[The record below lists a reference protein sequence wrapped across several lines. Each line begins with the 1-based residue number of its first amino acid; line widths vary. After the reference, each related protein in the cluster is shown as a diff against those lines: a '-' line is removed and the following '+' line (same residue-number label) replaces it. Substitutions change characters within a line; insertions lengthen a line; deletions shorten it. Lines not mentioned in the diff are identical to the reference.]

1 MLQKKRGDNMPGERD
16 VVIIDSLRTAIGSI
30 GGSLKDVS
38 AAELAR
44 VVVRGVLDRSGL
56 DPALV
61 DEVVMGHAR
70 QSSDNPNIAHL
81 AALRAGIPESV
92 PAYTVMSQCAS
103 GLSSVYCAANS
114 IIAGQNDIVIAGG
127 VESMST
133 APFYVRGARFGFGT
147 GNTQLFDSV
156 TEAQPNSQPQE
167 IYGVFAMGNTAEN
180 VAKQFGISREDQD
193 AFALQ
198 SQERAAA
205 AIAEGKF
212 TEEIVPVAIPQRK
225 GDPIIF
231 ETDEYPRQT
240 SKEKLAALKP
250 AFEEGGS
257 VTAGNASGRNDGAA
271 AVLLMSRA
279 KAEELGFKPVARV
292 VTCANAGLD
301 PRIMG
306 MGPVHATRK
315 ALAQAGMAIDQIGL
329 VELNEAFASQ
339 AVACVRELGLDPETV
354 NVNGGAIAL
363 GHPIGC
369 SGNRIL
375 VTLLHEMARRGTRY
389 GLATLCV
396 AGGLGAAVIVELEQ

>member
-1 MLQKKRGDNMPGERD
+1 MIDEKD
-16 VVIIDSLRTAIGSI
+16 VVIVCGLRTAIGRI
-30 GGSLKDVS
+30 GGTLKDV
-38 AAELAR
+38 AAEELAR
-44 VVVRGVLDRSGL
+44 VVVKGALDRSGL

-70 QSSDNPNIAHL
+70 QSSDTPNIARL
-81 AALRAGIPESV
+81 AALRSGIPEAT

-103 GLSSVYCAANS
+103 GLTSVGSAAS
-114 IIAGQNDIVIAGG
+114 DIIAGQCDVAIAGG

-133 APFYVRGARFGFGT
+133 APFYVRGGRFGFGT
-147 GNTQLFDSV
+147 GNTLLLDSV

-167 IYGVFAMGNTAEN
+167 VYGTFGMGVTAEN

-193 AFALQ
+193 AFAFL

-205 AIAEGKF
+205 AIAEGRFKD
-212 TEEIVPVAIPQRK
+212 EIVPVTIPQRK
-225 GDPIIF
+225 GEPVVF

-240 SKEKLAALKP
+240 SLEKLAALKP
-250 AFEEGGS
+250 AFEEGGT
-257 VTAGNASGRNDGAA
+257 VTAGNSSGRNDGASA
-271 AVLLMSRA
+271 ALLMTRK
-279 KAEELGFKPVARV
+279 KAGELGLKPGWRL
-292 VTCANAGLD
+292 VTYAITGLD

-306 MGPVHATRK
+306 VGPVYATRK
-315 ALAQAGMAIDQIGL
+315 ALKQAGMDLGQIGL
-329 VELNEAFASQ
+329 VELNEAFAAQS
-339 AVACVRELGLDPETV
+339 VACVRELGLNPDIV

-375 VTLLHEMARRGTRY
+375 VTLMHEMKRRGTRY

-396 AGGLGAAVIVELEQ
+396 AGGLGAAAIVELE

>member
-1 MLQKKRGDNMPGERD
+1 MSGERD
-16 VVIIDSLRTAIGSI
+16 VVIIDSCRTAIGTI
-30 GGSLKDVS
+30 GGTLKDVT

-44 VVVRGVLDRSGL
+44 VVVKGILDRSGI
-56 DPALV
+56 DPAAI

-114 IIAGQNDIVIAGG
+114 IIAGQCDVVIAGG

-147 GNTQLFDSV
+147 GNVEFLDAV
-156 TEAQPNSQPQE
+156 TEAQPNSQPRE
-167 IYGVFAMGNTAEN
+167 VYGSFGMGMTAEN
-180 VAKQFGISREDQD
+180 VAEQFNISREDQD
-193 AFALQ
+193 VFALK
-198 SQERAAA
+198 SQELAAA
-205 AIAEGKF
+205 AIAGGKF
-212 TEEIVPVAIPQRK
+212 KDEIVPVTIPQRK
-225 GDPIIF
+225 GDPIVF
-231 ETDEYPRQT
+231 DTDEYPRQT
-240 SKEKLAALKP
+240 SLEKLAALKP
-250 AFEEGGS
+250 SFKEGGC

-279 KAEELGFKPVARV
+279 KAEELGFKPVARII
-292 VTCANAGLD
+292 TCANAGLD

-315 ALAQAGMAIDQIGL
+315 ALKQANMTLDQIGL
-329 VELNEAFASQ
+329 VELNEAFAAQS
-339 AVACVRELGLDPETV
+339 VACVRELGLAPEIV

-375 VTLLHEMARRGTRY
+375 VTLLHEMQRRGTKY

-396 AGGLGAAVIVELEQ
+396 AGGLGAAVIVELEH

>member
-1 MLQKKRGDNMPGERD
+1 MPEQRD
-16 VVIIDSLRTAIGSI
+16 AVIIASVRTAIGSI
-30 GGSLKDVS
+30 GGALKDVG

-44 VVVRGVLDRSGL
+44 VVVKGVMDRAGL
-56 DPALV
+56 DPALI

-114 IIAGQNDIVIAGG
+114 IMAGQNDIVIAGG

-147 GNTQLFDSV
+147 GNVEFLDSV
-156 TEAQPNSQPQE
+156 TEAQPNSQPRE
-167 IYGVFAMGNTAEN
+167 VYGSFGMGMTAEN
-180 VAKQFGISREDQD
+180 VAEQFDISREDQD
-193 AFALQ
+193 AFALK

-212 TEEIVPVAIPQRK
+212 KDEIVPVAIPQRK

-231 ETDEYPRQT
+231 DADEYPRAT
-240 SKEKLAALKP
+240 SLEKLKTLKP
-250 AFEEGGS
+250 AFKDGGS

-271 AVLLMSRA
+271 AVLLMSRE

-315 ALAQAGMAIDQIGL
+315 ALVQADMALDEIGL
-329 VELNEAFASQ
+329 VELNEAFAAQS
-339 AVACVRELGLDPETV
+339 VACVRELGLDPEIV

>member
-1 MLQKKRGDNMPGERD
+1 M
-16 VVIIDSLRTAIGSI
+16 
-30 GGSLKDVS
+30 
-38 AAELAR
+38 
-44 VVVRGVLDRSGL
+44 
-56 DPALV
+56 
-61 DEVVMGHAR
+61 
-70 QSSDNPNIAHL
+70 
-81 AALRAGIPESV
+81 
-92 PAYTVMSQCAS
+92 
-103 GLSSVYCAANS
+103 
-114 IIAGQNDIVIAGG
+114 AGQNDIVIAGG

-147 GNTQLFDSV
+147 GNVEFLDSV

-167 IYGVFAMGNTAEN
+167 IYGSFGMGMTAEN
-180 VAKQFGISREDQD
+180 VAEEFNISREDQD

-212 TEEIVPVAIPQRK
+212 KDEIVPVTIPQRK
-225 GDPIIF
+225 GDPIVF
-231 ETDEYPRQT
+231 EADEYPKQT
-240 SKEKLAALKP
+240 SKEKLAALRP
-250 AFEEGGS
+250 AFKEGGS

-279 KAEELGFKPVARV
+279 KAEELGFKPAARL

-306 MGPVHATRK
+306 MGPVHAVRK
-315 ALAQAGMAIDQIGL
+315 ALGQAGMTLDQIGL
-329 VELNEAFASQ
+329 VELNEAFAAQS
-339 AVACVRELGLDPETV
+339 VACVRELALDPEIV

-389 GLATLCV
+389 GIATLCV